1 MKLTVKVIEPAYIK
15 NVWPHVKHYIEEA
28 LEVGQQGPEEL
39 RDYGPDHILMYLAS
53 GQMMLIVGTNEAN
66 ELKGAMTVSFID
78 YPKHRVAF
86 ITTFGGYLVSDK
98 DNFVQVKSILKT
110 YGATKLQAYCR
121 DSMVRY
127 LKRFGFE
134 PRNTLVETTV

>member
-53 GQMMLIVGTNEAN
+53 GQMILIVGLDEAN

-78 YPKHRVAF
+78 YPMHRIAF
-86 ITTFGGYLVSDK
+86 ITTTGGRLITNDDTFEQLK
-98 DNFVQVKSILKT
+98 GIVKH